1 MDGVF
6 VGKRWNLFLWMAVS
20 FGGLCIVQYCSAV
33 AVGEKMNAQGVAS
46 LLVMGILCGAIGVFF
61 GLMNRGAYIRIGEDY
76 ISAKYHWF
84 GRLDCRID
92 DVAFAQAQIN
102 ALMILLKSGKR
113 HVVAGVANAGVLCA
127 AIRRQIFAVEKES
140 PDTLRQRLSQAQAK
154 RRKALGW
161 MLVAILLL
169 FVNIIITV
177 WLTDGRDLHEFSQ
190 RDWVIFSIMGVI
202 ELATVIGLFCAAHRY
217 GKLGFPIQ
225 YLEYRLRGAT
235 IATHPLPTERAIA
248 VYTDENYLRRV
259 VVCGFPNEEQI
270 YICVQEH
277 VGNDELHTAY
287 TSEIIAST
295 EEIEEGAF
303 SQLMDISEC
312 FIKQ

>member
-6 VGKRWNLFLWMAVS
+6 IRKKGSIFFWLVVS
-20 FGGLCIVQYCSAV
+20 FGVLCIARYCFAV
-33 AVGEKMNAQGVAS
+33 TGGEKMNAQGVAS
-46 LLVMGILCGAIGVFF
+46 LLVMGILCGAIGVLF
-61 GLMNRGAYIRIGEDY
+61 GLMNRGAYIRIGEDC

-84 GRLDCRID
+84 GSLNCRID

-102 ALMILLKSGKR
+102 ALTILLKSGKR
-113 HVVAGVANAGVLCA
+113 HVIAGVVNAGALCA
-127 AIRRQIFAVEKES
+127 AIRRQTFTVEKES

-154 RRKALGW
+154 RRKAFWW
-161 MLVAILLL
+161 MLGAILLM
-169 FVNIIITV
+169 FGNIIITV
-177 WLTDGRDLHEFSQ
+177 WLTDGRDLYEFSQ

-217 GKLGFPIQ
+217 GKHGLPIQ

-235 IATHPLPTERAIA
+235 IVTHPLPTERAIA